1 MDYPM
6 YLSHWHEKKLLIYT
20 GNKLHVHN
28 LIYHIKLMQDI
39 VLLVPQRRVS
49 ISILLLHYLIYRNE
63 N

>member
-20 GNKLHVHN
+20 GNKLYVHN

-49 ISILLLHYLIYRNE
+49 ISILLLHYLIYMNE

>member
-1 MDYPM
+1 M
-6 YLSHWHEKKLLIYT
+6 
-20 GNKLHVHN
+20 HN